1 MRDVKLGKL
10 KKEFPKQHANAV
22 NTEDDDNAFVA
33 ALSVLESNGTWFID
47 SGASQHMTGQRLWF
61 SRFENLHGSGNV
73 FLGDER
79 ELPIKGKGSIPFD
92 FPHGGS
98 LDIPDILYVEGLRRN
113 LISVSKL
120 RDQKFHINFDD
131 KADVWTI
138 SKDEMSF
145 TGIRSGTLY
154 KLLGSVQKKSEL
166 HSLVAKHGLG
176 KADLWHQ
183 RFGHLG
189 IANLRKLSDNNLV
202 QNLDLGKNSTLE
214 FCEGC
219 VYGKHHRDPFPTDGS
234 SRATQILELVHS
246 DVNGPMKTR
255 THGGA
260 KYFVTFIDDFTRK
273 TFVYFLT
280 QKSQVFDKFKEF
292 KAFAENQ
299 TGMKLQKLRSDNGG
313 EYTSKAFNSFCKEHG
328 IERQFSTPYTPQQNG
343 VAERKNRTLFESA
356 RCMLQHSGLP
366 NVFWAEAIN
375 TAAYV
380 LNRAPTSAVKD
391 KTPQEAWSGK
401 KPTVQH
407 FRVFG
412 CNAYAHVPDEKR
424 TKLDPKSIKCIFLG
438 YYEGTKC
445 YRLFNPETKTIVKS
459 RDVKFVETTEN
470 KDSEGTTEI
479 FNETLEPSIKVEVDS
494 NSDDCISESE
504 SETKEV
510 IGDAVKDLTIQP
522 PLSLQEIRS
531 KAREVS
537 QPKTIT
543 KIVLPPPPPM
553 ITRSRARELARTE
566 TSSYVSEPST
576 DVIPSV
582 CMAHA
587 FHTSIDEPLTVTEAM
602 GRDDSWKDWKEAMES
617 EFQSLINNKT
627 WELVP
632 LPKGHKSIGCKWIFK
647 IKYSS
652 DGSVERYK
660 ARLVALGYLQKEGI
674 DYTETFAPVAKMTS
688 IRTLLA
694 LAATDDA
701 EIHQMDVKTAFLN
714 GDLEEE
720 IYMNQPQGFITKG
733 KEKMVIRDRPC
744 RMLYLNQAKYI
755 RSILQRY
762 GMEDCKSLATP
773 LDANSKLSKDMAPLT
788 DEDINA
794 MVGVPYQNA
803 VGSLVYAMIGTRA
816 DIAFAVG
823 VVSQYMANPGPR
835 HWVAVKR
842 ILRYL
847 KGTMD
852 DVLRYGG
859 SYSNLQVVG
868 YCDADYAGD
877 IDSRKSTTGYVF
889 LLNGGAISWNSK
901 KQPTVALSTTEA
913 EYMAATHAAK
923 EAIWFQRFFKETGFL
938 LDGPMTIFSDNQS
951 CISLS
956 RNPTFHARTK
966 HVEIHH
972 HFVREKIEEGK
983 IDLVFCGT
991 QDMVADNLTKGLT
1004 REKHCRFKEMMGI
1017 IKLN

>member
-1 MRDVKLGKL
+1 M
-10 KKEFPKQHANAV
+10 
-22 NTEDDDNAFVA
+22 
-33 ALSVLESNGTWFID
+33 
-47 SGASQHMTGQRLWF
+47 
-61 SRFENLHGSGNV
+61 
-73 FLGDER
+73 
-79 ELPIKGKGSIPFD
+79 
-92 FPHGGS
+92 
-98 LDIPDILYVEGLRRN
+98 
-113 LISVSKL
+113 
-120 RDQKFHINFDD
+120 
-131 KADVWTI
+131 
-138 SKDEMSF
+138 
-145 TGIRSGTLY
+145 
-154 KLLGSVQKKSEL
+154 
-166 HSLVAKHGLG
+166 
-176 KADLWHQ
+176 
-183 RFGHLG
+183 
-189 IANLRKLSDNNLV
+189 
-202 QNLDLGKNSTLE
+202 
-214 FCEGC
+214 
-219 VYGKHHRDPFPTDGS
+219 
-234 SRATQILELVHS
+234 
-246 DVNGPMKTR
+246 
-255 THGGA
+255 
-260 KYFVTFIDDFTRK
+260 
-273 TFVYFLT
+273 
-280 QKSQVFDKFKEF
+280 
-292 KAFAENQ
+292 
-299 TGMKLQKLRSDNGG
+299 
-313 EYTSKAFNSFCKEHG
+313 
-328 IERQFSTPYTPQQNG
+328 
-343 VAERKNRTLFESA
+343 
-356 RCMLQHSGLP
+356 
-366 NVFWAEAIN
+366 
-375 TAAYV
+375 
-380 LNRAPTSAVKD
+380 
-391 KTPQEAWSGK
+391 
-401 KPTVQH
+401 
-407 FRVFG
+407 
-412 CNAYAHVPDEKR
+412 
-424 TKLDPKSIKCIFLG
+424 
-438 YYEGTKC
+438 
-445 YRLFNPETKTIVKS
+445 
-459 RDVKFVETTEN
+459 
-470 KDSEGTTEI
+470 
-479 FNETLEPSIKVEVDS
+479 
-494 NSDDCISESE
+494 
-504 SETKEV
+504 
-510 IGDAVKDLTIQP
+510 KDLTIQP

-553 ITRSRARELARTE
+553 ITHSRARELARTE

-617 EFQSLINNKT
+617 EFQSLIDNKT

-733 KEKMVIRDRPC
+733 KEKMVCRLFKTIYGLKQSPRAWYKKIDKYFESIGLKKSYADPNIYVLKNDMLYLIIALYVDDLILVSNKLRFLLTTKADLSKSFDMKDLGELHYILGLQVIRDRPC

-923 EAIWFQRFFKETGFL
+923 EAIWF
-938 LDGPMTIFSDNQS
+938 
-951 CISLS
+951 
-956 RNPTFHARTK
+956 
-966 HVEIHH
+966 
-972 HFVREKIEEGK
+972 
-983 IDLVFCGT
+983 
-991 QDMVADNLTKGLT
+991 
-1004 REKHCRFKEMMGI
+1004 
-1017 IKLN
+1017 